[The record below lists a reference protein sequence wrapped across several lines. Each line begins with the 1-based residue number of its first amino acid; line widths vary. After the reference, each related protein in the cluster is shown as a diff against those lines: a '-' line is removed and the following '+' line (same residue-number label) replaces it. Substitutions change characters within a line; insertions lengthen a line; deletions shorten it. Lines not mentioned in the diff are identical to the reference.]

1 MRVLVSDP
9 LSSEGIALLE
19 KYCRVD
25 QLFGLTEEQLIAEIG
40 KYDALVVRSGTQVT
54 AAVIDA
60 AKNLQVIGRAGV
72 GIDNIDL
79 ERATERGIIVLNA
92 PEGNTISAAEHALA
106 MLTSLA
112 RNIAAADC
120 ALKAGRWERGRFMG
134 VELNQKTLGIIGLGR
149 IGSEVARR
157 ARAMGMKIVAYDPY
171 IPAEQAAKIGAAAI
185 SLEELFKCSDFISL
199 HLPCNKQS
207 YHLIGAGEL
216 AMMKEGVRLI
226 NCARGGLIDEAAL
239 CEAIREGKVAGAAL
253 DVFEHEPPLESPLLG
268 LPGVVATPHLGAS
281 TREAQVNVAVQVA
294 EQVVLALR
302 GDPVISAVNMP
313 SMLPEEMAAVKPYL
327 PLMRLL
333 GGLHFHL
340 YGGRIDE
347 IELYYGGEA
356 ALPTVAPLTTAC
368 LIGLFSHILGEQVNY
383 VSAPHIARS
392 RGVKVRE
399 STSKNIDNFT
409 NLVKLTV
416 TAGSEKYTIAG
427 TIFNRSDIR
436 IVRIGDYRIEVIPS
450 AFMLLCTYS
459 DRPGVIG
466 RVGSFLG
473 RQRINIAGMQVGRRS
488 AGGEAIMALQ
498 VDEPLSPELL
508 RQLAQLEGILT
519 ARFVH
524 LEDREL
530 SPLLKAPE
538 NKI

>member
-9 LSSEGIALLE
+9 LSSEGIALL
-19 KYCRVD
+19 KKHHQVD
-25 QLFGLTEEQLIAEIG
+25 QLFGLDEEQLVGEIG
-40 KYDALVVRSGTQVT
+40 KYDALVVRSGTKVT

-60 AKNLQVIGRAGV
+60 AKKLQVIGRAGV

-79 ERATERGIIVLNA
+79 ERATAKGIIVLNA

-120 ALKAGRWERGRFMG
+120 ALKEGRWERSRFMG

-157 ARAMGMKIVAYDPY
+157 ARAMGMRIVAYDPY
-171 IPAEQAAKIGAAAI
+171 IPAEQAEKIGATALP
-185 SLEELFKCSDFISL
+185 LEDLFRRSDFITL

-207 YHLIGAGEL
+207 YHLIGEKEL
-216 AMMKEGVRLI
+216 ALMKTGVRLV

-239 CEAIREGKVAGAAL
+239 YEAIKDGRVAGAAL
-253 DVFEHEPPLESPLLG
+253 DVFEHEPPLESPLLE

-281 TREAQVNVAVQVA
+281 TREAQVNVALQVA

-302 GDPVISAVNMP
+302 GDPVVSAVNMP

-333 GGLHFHL
+333 GGLYFHL

-347 IELYYGGEA
+347 IELYYGGEVA
-356 ALPTVAPLTTAC
+356 GHAVAPLTTAC

-383 VSAPHIARS
+383 VNAPHIARS
-392 RGVKVRE
+392 RGVRVRE
-399 STSKNIDNFT
+399 SVSKNIDNFT
-409 NLVKLTV
+409 NLVMLTV
-416 TAGSEKYTIAG
+416 KAGSEKYTIAG

-450 AFMLLCTYS
+450 AYMLLCTYS

-466 RVGSFLG
+466 RVGTFLG
-473 RQRINIAGMQVGRRS
+473 EKGINIAGMQVGRRS

-498 VDEPLSPELL
+498 VDEPLSPAVLQ
-508 RQLAQLEGILT
+508 RLAQLEGILT

-524 LEDREL
+524 LEEREL
-530 SPLLKAPE
+530 SPLLE
-538 NKI
+538 NSRGF